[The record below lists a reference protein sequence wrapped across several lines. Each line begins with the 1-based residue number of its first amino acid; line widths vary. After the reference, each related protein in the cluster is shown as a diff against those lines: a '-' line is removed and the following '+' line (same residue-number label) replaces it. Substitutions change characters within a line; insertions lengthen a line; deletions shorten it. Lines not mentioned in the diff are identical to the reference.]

1 MNMAKKPKAPTT
13 EPKHQLRVN
22 EADFPDKSR
31 ECVMALVAQSSIT
44 ANAQTARTFA
54 RGTFGET
61 DLTESVNLLRDKVAK
76 VQTGD
81 LSVTDEMLMSQA
93 TALDSIF
100 TELAR
105 RAALNMGEYINAA
118 ETYMRLALKAQ
129 SQCRATLE
137 TLGLIKNPPNL
148 AFVKQAN
155 IAHGP
160 QQVNNATAPAGNPS
174 RVRETENLQSKLL
187 EAQDG
192 KRLDTGTTQ
201 AAVSGDTA
209 MATVG
214 KINGP
219 KNGKRKS

>member
-1 MNMAKKPKAPTT
+1 MAKKTKAPAID
-13 EPKHQLRVN
+13 PKNQLRVN

-31 ECVMALVAQSSIT
+31 ERIMAQLAQSSIT
-44 ANAQTARTFA
+44 ANTQTARTFA

-61 DLTESVNLLRDKVAK
+61 DLTESVTLLRDKVAK
-76 VQTGD
+76 VQAGN
-81 LSVTDEMLMSQA
+81 LSDMDEMLMSQA

-160 QQVNNATAPAGNPS
+160 QQVNNATPPPGDSS
-174 RVRETENLQSKLL
+174 RVRETENLQNKVL

-192 KRLDTGTTQ
+192 KRLDAGTTKT
-201 AAVSGDTA
+201 AISGDTA
-209 MATVG
+209 MAAVG